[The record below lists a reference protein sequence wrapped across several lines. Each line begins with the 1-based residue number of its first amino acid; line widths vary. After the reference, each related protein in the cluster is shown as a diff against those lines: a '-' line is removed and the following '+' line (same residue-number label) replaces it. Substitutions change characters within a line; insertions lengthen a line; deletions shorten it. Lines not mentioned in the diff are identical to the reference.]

1 MKSLFSVV
9 IPIYGNEKNLPITVP
24 YIIEHLEL
32 FENYRV
38 EVIMVND
45 GSPDNSWEVMKKYQ
59 SEYPDLIKIAS
70 LSRNFGQMACIHAG
84 MDLAKGDV
92 IGVIS
97 ADMQEPF
104 ELFADMLKE
113 WEKGYK
119 IVAGVRSG
127 RDEKGIYATCASA
140 FHNFIKKH
148 LNPNYPEG
156 GSDFFLMDR
165 SVVSEY
171 LKIDVQYTGGL
182 LIRYWMGYEQK
193 EIPYVRKKREVGKSG
208 FGFLRKIG
216 IAMELIVSNS
226 IILLRKLLALAV
238 IFVIAGGVL
247 SIILAIRGQA
257 LGLILSFMLLMTGIL
272 LIGNCILG

>member
-140 FHNFIKKH
+140 FHNFIT
-148 LNPNYPEG
+148 
-156 GSDFFLMDR
+156 F
-165 SVVSEY
+165 
-171 LKIDVQYTGGL
+171 
-182 LIRYWMGYEQK
+182 
-193 EIPYVRKKREVGKSG
+193 KS
-208 FGFLRKIG
+208 
-216 IAMELIVSNS
+216 
-226 IILLRKLLALAV
+226 
-238 IFVIAGGVL
+238 
-247 SIILAIRGQA
+247 
-257 LGLILSFMLLMTGIL
+257 
-272 LIGNCILG
+272 

>member
-119 IVAGVRSG
+119 IVCAVKTSSKENPVMYFAQGEMKKAYMQHVHPRS
-127 RDEKGIYATCASA
+127 IT
-140 FHNFIKKH
+140 
-148 LNPNYPEG
+148 L
-156 GSDFFLMDR
+156 
-165 SVVSEY
+165 
-171 LKIDVQYTGGL
+171 
-182 LIRYWMGYEQK
+182 
-193 EIPYVRKKREVGKSG
+193 
-208 FGFLRKIG
+208 
-216 IAMELIVSNS
+216 
-226 IILLRKLLALAV
+226 
-238 IFVIAGGVL
+238 
-247 SIILAIRGQA
+247 
-257 LGLILSFMLLMTGIL
+257 
-272 LIGNCILG
+272 

>member
-1 MKSLFSVV
+1 
-9 IPIYGNEKNLPITVP
+9 
-24 YIIEHLEL
+24 
-32 FENYRV
+32 
-38 EVIMVND
+38 MVND

-127 RDEKGIYATCASA
+127 RDEKGIYATMC
-140 FHNFIKKH
+140 
-148 LNPNYPEG
+148 
-156 GSDFFLMDR
+156 
-165 SVVSEY
+165 
-171 LKIDVQYTGGL
+171 
-182 LIRYWMGYEQK
+182 IRV
-193 EIPYVRKKREVGKSG
+193 P
-208 FGFLRKIG
+208 
-216 IAMELIVSNS
+216 
-226 IILLRKLLALAV
+226 
-238 IFVIAGGVL
+238 
-247 SIILAIRGQA
+247 
-257 LGLILSFMLLMTGIL
+257 
-272 LIGNCILG
+272 

>member
-119 IVAGVRSG
+119 IVAGVAQGEMKKAYMQHVHPRS
-127 RDEKGIYATCASA
+127 IT
-140 FHNFIKKH
+140 
-148 LNPNYPEG
+148 L
-156 GSDFFLMDR
+156 
-165 SVVSEY
+165 
-171 LKIDVQYTGGL
+171 
-182 LIRYWMGYEQK
+182 
-193 EIPYVRKKREVGKSG
+193 
-208 FGFLRKIG
+208 
-216 IAMELIVSNS
+216 
-226 IILLRKLLALAV
+226 
-238 IFVIAGGVL
+238 
-247 SIILAIRGQA
+247 
-257 LGLILSFMLLMTGIL
+257 
-272 LIGNCILG
+272 

>member
-127 RDEKGIYATCASA
+127 R
-140 FHNFIKKH
+140 HVH
-148 LNPNYPEG
+148 P
-156 GSDFFLMDR
+156 R
-165 SVVSEY
+165 SIT
-171 LKIDVQYTGGL
+171 L
-182 LIRYWMGYEQK
+182 
-193 EIPYVRKKREVGKSG
+193 
-208 FGFLRKIG
+208 
-216 IAMELIVSNS
+216 
-226 IILLRKLLALAV
+226 
-238 IFVIAGGVL
+238 
-247 SIILAIRGQA
+247 
-257 LGLILSFMLLMTGIL
+257 
-272 LIGNCILG
+272 

>member
-1 MKSLFSVV
+1 
-9 IPIYGNEKNLPITVP
+9 
-24 YIIEHLEL
+24 
-32 FENYRV
+32 
-38 EVIMVND
+38 
-45 GSPDNSWEVMKKYQ
+45 MKKAY
-59 SEYPDLIKIAS
+59 
-70 LSRNFGQMACIHAG
+70 
-84 MDLAKGDV
+84 
-92 IGVIS
+92 
-97 ADMQEPF
+97 MQP
-104 ELFADMLKE
+104 
-113 WEKGYK
+113 
-119 IVAGVRSG
+119 
-127 RDEKGIYATCASA
+127 CASA

-193 EIPYVRKKREVGKSG
+193 EIPYVRKKRRSWKIS

-272 LIGNCILG
+272 LIGNCILGEYLWRNYELSKGRPRYLLDEVIDEMPKNVEGI

>member
-113 WEKGYK
+113 WEKD
-119 IVAGVRSG
+119 I
-127 RDEKGIYATCASA
+127 
-140 FHNFIKKH
+140 
-148 LNPNYPEG
+148 
-156 GSDFFLMDR
+156 
-165 SVVSEY
+165 
-171 LKIDVQYTGGL
+171 
-182 LIRYWMGYEQK
+182 
-193 EIPYVRKKREVGKSG
+193 
-208 FGFLRKIG
+208 
-216 IAMELIVSNS
+216 
-226 IILLRKLLALAV
+226 KLLQEFAQGEMKKAYMQHV
-238 IFVIAGGVL
+238 HPR
-247 SIILAIRGQA
+247 SITL
-257 LGLILSFMLLMTGIL
+257 
-272 LIGNCILG
+272 

>member
-140 FHNFIKKH
+140 FHN
-148 LNPNYPEG
+148 L
-156 GSDFFLMDR
+156 
-165 SVVSEY
+165 
-171 LKIDVQYTGGL
+171 
-182 LIRYWMGYEQK
+182 
-193 EIPYVRKKREVGKSG
+193 
-208 FGFLRKIG
+208 
-216 IAMELIVSNS
+216 
-226 IILLRKLLALAV
+226 
-238 IFVIAGGVL
+238 
-247 SIILAIRGQA
+247 
-257 LGLILSFMLLMTGIL
+257 
-272 LIGNCILG
+272 

>member
-127 RDEKGIYATCASA
+127 RDEKGIYATMC
-140 FHNFIKKH
+140 
-148 LNPNYPEG
+148 
-156 GSDFFLMDR
+156 
-165 SVVSEY
+165 
-171 LKIDVQYTGGL
+171 
-182 LIRYWMGYEQK
+182 IRV
-193 EIPYVRKKREVGKSG
+193 P
-208 FGFLRKIG
+208 
-216 IAMELIVSNS
+216 
-226 IILLRKLLALAV
+226 
-238 IFVIAGGVL
+238 
-247 SIILAIRGQA
+247 
-257 LGLILSFMLLMTGIL
+257 
-272 LIGNCILG
+272 

>member
-127 RDEKGIYATCASA
+127 RDEKGIYATV
-140 FHNFIKKH
+140 H
-148 LNPNYPEG
+148 P
-156 GSDFFLMDR
+156 R
-165 SVVSEY
+165 SIT
-171 LKIDVQYTGGL
+171 L
-182 LIRYWMGYEQK
+182 
-193 EIPYVRKKREVGKSG
+193 
-208 FGFLRKIG
+208 
-216 IAMELIVSNS
+216 
-226 IILLRKLLALAV
+226 
-238 IFVIAGGVL
+238 
-247 SIILAIRGQA
+247 
-257 LGLILSFMLLMTGIL
+257 
-272 LIGNCILG
+272 

>member
-113 WEKGYK
+113 WEKG
-119 IVAGVRSG
+119 
-127 RDEKGIYATCASA
+127 
-140 FHNFIKKH
+140 
-148 LNPNYPEG
+148 
-156 GSDFFLMDR
+156 
-165 SVVSEY
+165 
-171 LKIDVQYTGGL
+171 
-182 LIRYWMGYEQK
+182 
-193 EIPYVRKKREVGKSG
+193 
-208 FGFLRKIG
+208 
-216 IAMELIVSNS
+216 
-226 IILLRKLLALAV
+226 
-238 IFVIAGGVL
+238 
-247 SIILAIRGQA
+247 
-257 LGLILSFMLLMTGIL
+257 
-272 LIGNCILG
+272 